1 MVTSDPTNELSS
13 APPNDQ
19 ALCLACGLCCRGV
32 WFDRVTVEP
41 DEVEHAERVGL
52 TLDHGD
58 KDISFKQPCVLHQDG
73 RCSAYGVWR
82 PKVCVN
88 YRCALLNN
96 YMEGHIPLEKALAH
110 AKVARSLAD
119 ELRAEVGNE
128 AGGFRSDSFLARL
141 NNQPADDSKAHPE
154 SFTAAAKMNTVA
166 LLIYY
171 KKYFKDPDKSDL
183 EPSATK

>member
-1 MVTSDPTNELSS
+1 VITPDPTTELSS
-13 APPNDQ
+13 APPNEQ

-32 WFDRVTVEP
+32 WFDSVTIAP

-52 TLDHGD
+52 TLDRSAT
-58 KDISFKQPCVLHQDG
+58 DISFKQPCVLHQAG

-82 PKVCVN
+82 PKVCVD
-88 YRCALLNN
+88 YRCALLDK
-96 YMEGHIPLEKALAH
+96 YMAGHISLEKALVH
-110 AKVARSLAD
+110 AKAARSMAD

-128 AGGFRSDSFLARL
+128 VGSFRSNSFLARL

-171 KKYFKDPDKSDL
+171 KNHFKNPDKSGAKAL
-183 EPSATK
+183 ATN